1 MLDEIKF
8 LKKRGQRTK
17 YLPEFCDQLVE
28 HMSSGFSFDSFKA
41 VTGSSLV
48 AMYDWVDRY
57 PDWAYAKEQGNA
69 ARLLYLEQKL
79 MEAACGGRNQVPA
92 IVHALKNV
100 GNGMAWEGCAPIQG
114 KTRVSTEDAD
124 GKGITITF
132 ESVAD
137 SDFEP

>member
-57 PDWAYAKEQGNA
+57 PDWAYAKEQGNGAGIASGQVDAASRHSAGGIERGLYRPRLARLFGAGIA
-69 ARLLYLEQKL
+69 AR
-79 MEAACGGRNQVPA
+79 
-92 IVHALKNV
+92 
-100 GNGMAWEGCAPIQG
+100 
-114 KTRVSTEDAD
+114 
-124 GKGITITF
+124 
-132 ESVAD
+132 
-137 SDFEP
+137 